1 MLKVPGKNFQVLFL
15 TYFIPFAL
23 LICLA
28 AIYTFEGEKDRE
40 LSRLKTVQQ
49 NNVSKIVN
57 NLNIELDDVFRDIV
71 YLSKQTTLLEYIH
84 TPSTK
89 NLLKLQQ
96 DFINFSSSKKIYDQV
111 RLLDSEGFEK
121 VRINYKP
128 TQPFI
133 VPEAKLQN
141 KGNRYYFA
149 DAFRLKQGQIFISP
163 LDLNIEQGQI
173 EKPYKPMIRIGMPVF
188 VMNNGQ
194 YEKYGIILLNYYG
207 SYLLDI
213 FSDENEKI
221 SQLSL
226 INNQSYWLYSDN
238 KDYEWGFMI
247 KQPNFR
253 LSVQFPDA
261 WKIIGP
267 GQSGQ
272 FLNKNGLWTYEAVY
286 PVKISANSSSGSGTA
301 FQASKK
307 TYSEQEY
314 FWKII
319 SFVPDEA
326 VKQLYSHAFKK
337 IGLSS
342 LGLLVVGFFASI
354 YISLL
359 LIRHEQNIVNTQK
372 LAEREKFLNNMTEGV
387 IGLDNQGQC
396 AFINKKA
403 LSMLD
408 YSLSEVMGRNMH
420 ELIHHHYPDGKVYPF
435 EDCQIHQMVTT
446 AETNNQEDWFFK
458 KNGQGFHVRINIS
471 LINTDNKIEGSVLS
485 FIDISKEKEN
495 EKLLWDKT
503 NYDQLTHLPNRHFFR
518 YLLNE
523 QVVHARYNKQQ
534 LWLLIIDID
543 RFNDINE
550 GLGHQFGDELLVQFS
565 QRLSDLYRGNSI
577 IARIGSDEFA
587 LLLTDIQDVGRLE
600 RLVLNLLNKIK
611 PTFNINNNSLD
622 VTISIGISNYP
633 NDTEKAD
640 ELIKFADQ
648 SISVSKKQG
657 MNKYTYFTPELQ
669 YASLFRIEIAN
680 EVQKA
685 IQNNEFQLFYQPI
698 IDINSESV
706 YKAEALI
713 RWIHPEKGM
722 ISPAGFIPIAEETDL
737 IIKIGHWVFNAAF
750 EQLKNWQDVL
760 PNDFQISLNMSPNQ
774 LNAEDESDDIWI
786 NRMQQL
792 SISPSHIVI
801 EITESALVRDN
812 KIINKTLDD
821 FHQMGLNLAI
831 DDFGTG
837 YSSLSYIQKYPFDFL
852 KIDQSFVRDM
862 KPETKE
868 AALCDTMIMMAHKL
882 GMKVIAE
889 GVEAKEQLDLL
900 KTMNCDYVQGYYFS
914 KPLPASDFINYISQF
929 SIDNI

>member
-141 KGNRYYFA
+141 KRNRYYFA

-286 PVKISANSSSGSGTA
+286 PVKISANSSSGSGAA

-314 FWKII
+314 YWKII

-403 LSMLD
+403 LL
-408 YSLSEVMGRNMH
+408 
-420 ELIHHHYPDGKVYPF
+420 
-435 EDCQIHQMVTT
+435 
-446 AETNNQEDWFFK
+446 
-458 KNGQGFHVRINIS
+458 
-471 LINTDNKIEGSVLS
+471 SVLPS
-485 FIDISKEKEN
+485 AIDFKHHQRIDTKKKQTIDLGWIGTKGNLEHLYSIAESLAKAYQGNSNLRLKVLCDQKPEIPGIPIEYIEWRKEDENAQLNTIDIGLMPLKDSIWTQGKGGY
-495 EKLLWDKT
+495 KLPQ
-503 NYDQLTHLPNRHFFR
+503 Y
-518 YLLNE
+518 
-523 QVVHARYNKQQ
+523 HALAKASIASPIGINND
-534 LWLLIIDID
+534 IIDT
-543 RFNDINE
+543 
-550 GLGHQFGDELLVQFS
+550 GDNGIL
-565 QRLSDLYRGNSI
+565 
-577 IARIGSDEFA
+577 ARS
-587 LLLTDIQDVGRLE
+587 T
-600 RLVLNLLNKIK
+600 
-611 PTFNINNNSLD
+611 
-622 VTISIGISNYP
+622 
-633 NDTEKAD
+633 
-640 ELIKFADQ
+640 
-648 SISVSKKQG
+648 
-657 MNKYTYFTPELQ
+657 
-669 YASLFRIEIAN
+669 
-680 EVQKA
+680 
-685 IQNNEFQLFYQPI
+685 
-698 IDINSESV
+698 
-706 YKAEALI
+706 
-713 RWIHPEKGM
+713 
-722 ISPAGFIPIAEETDL
+722 
-737 IIKIGHWVFNAAF
+737 
-750 EQLKNWQDVL
+750 
-760 PNDFQISLNMSPNQ
+760 
-774 LNAEDESDDIWI
+774 
-786 NRMQQL
+786 
-792 SISPSHIVI
+792 
-801 EITESALVRDN
+801 
-812 KIINKTLDD
+812 
-821 FHQMGLNLAI
+821 
-831 DDFGTG
+831 
-837 YSSLSYIQKYPFDFL
+837 
-852 KIDQSFVRDM
+852 
-862 KPETKE
+862 
-868 AALCDTMIMMAHKL
+868 
-882 GMKVIAE
+882 
-889 GVEAKEQLDLL
+889 
-900 KTMNCDYVQGYYFS
+900 
-914 KPLPASDFINYISQF
+914 
-929 SIDNI
+929 